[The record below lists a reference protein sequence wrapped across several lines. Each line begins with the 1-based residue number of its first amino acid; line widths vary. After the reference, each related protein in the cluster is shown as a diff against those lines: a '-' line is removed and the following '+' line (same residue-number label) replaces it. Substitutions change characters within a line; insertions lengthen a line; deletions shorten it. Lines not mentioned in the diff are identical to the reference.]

1 MIAVDTNVLVG
12 AIQTFDPQLRAA
24 ARSAVKSLYR
34 QGEQLLCF
42 PQNLVEFWNASTRPA
57 TGNGLGFTP
66 EQAARYVDRFQTLFD
81 LLPETPEIFPTW
93 RKLVLDYK
101 VSGIQVHDARIVAA
115 MLVHQVGQILSF
127 DLDDFKRYRD
137 ITVVHPTDLT

>member
-24 ARSAVKSLYR
+24 ARRAVKSLYR

-42 PQNLVEFWNASTRPA
+42 PQNLVEFWNASTRPIA
-57 TGNGLGFTP
+57 GNGLGFTP

-81 LLPETPEIFPTW
+81 LLPEGPGIFPTW

-115 MLVHQVGQILSF
+115 MMVHQVDQILSF
-127 DLDDFKRYRD
+127 DLDDFKRYRG
-137 ITVVHPTDLT
+137 ITVVHPTDVT

>member
-12 AIQTFDPQLRAA
+12 AIQTIDPQLRAA
-24 ARSAVKSLYR
+24 ARRAVKSLYR

-42 PQNLVEFWNASTRPA
+42 PQNLVEFWNSSTRPVI
-57 TGNGLGFTP
+57 GNGLGFTP

-81 LLPETPEIFPTW
+81 LLPETSEIFPTW

-101 VSGIQVHDARIVAA
+101 VSRIQVHDARIVAA
-115 MLVHQVGQILSF
+115 MLVHQVDQILSF
-127 DLDDFKRYRD
+127 DVDDFNRYRG
-137 ITVVHPTDLT
+137 ITVVHPTDVT